1 MGFATVARPFSTLLL
16 LHTSHD
22 HSSEISRVI
31 QTGEGG
37 AQAGPGTI
45 GETVRE
51 FRRPA
56 YVLHDPAD
64 GTMFAALDDGAV
76 AQGCVLVGSL
86 PPLYPEWFGG
96 RSFAEVHGTRFA
108 YVVGEMARGIA
119 STRLVIEAGRAG
131 AIGFFGAGGLTL
143 AKVEGALEEIGREL
157 GPDVPWGC
165 NLIHSPSEPDTE
177 AALVELLLRRGVRRV
192 CVSAFMALQPTVVRY
207 AFSGLRRGDDGAV
220 VRPNHVFAKISRPE
234 VARQFL
240 SPVTAELLAAL
251 VAQGKLTAE
260 EAALAAGLPVAEDIT
275 VEADSGGHTDNRPL
289 PALFPLIQHL
299 ALELAREFGYAR
311 VPRVGAAGGL
321 GTPAAI
327 AAAFQMGAAYVVT
340 GSVNQSAVEAGLSA
354 EAKELLA
361 QAGLAD
367 CTMAPSADMFELG
380 VKVQVL
386 RKGTF
391 FPQRAAKLYELYQAH
406 ASLEDIPAAEREKL
420 EKELFRRPLAEVWA
434 GCVEFFQKR
443 DPRELAEAERNP
455 RHRMA
460 LVFRWYLG
468 LSSHWPIVGEAS
480 RRLDYQIWCGPAIG
494 SFNQWVAG
502 SFLAPPAGRTVA
514 QIALN
519 LMEGAAVVTRAA
531 QLRSYGVPVPAAAFE
546 FRPRPLRLA

>member
-1 MGFATVARPFSTLLL
+1 MR
-16 LHTSHD
+16 D
-22 HSSEISRVI
+22 
-31 QTGEGG
+31 
-37 AQAGPGTI
+37 
-45 GETVRE
+45 
-51 FRRPA
+51 FRRA
-56 YVLHDPAD
+56 AVVTHDPVD
-64 GTMFAALDDGAV
+64 GTMTASFDGQVPAGTEV
-76 AQGCVLVGSL
+76 TGTL

-96 RSFAEVHGTRFA
+96 RTFNEAHGTRFA

-119 STRLVIEAGRAG
+119 STRLVIESGRAG
-131 AIGFFGAGGLTL
+131 LIGFFGAGGLTL
-143 AKVEGALEEIGREL
+143 PKVDAALEEISREL
-157 GPDVPWGC
+157 GPDLPWGC

-177 AALVELLLRRGVRRV
+177 SALVDLLLKRGVRRV

-207 AFSGLRRGDDGAV
+207 AFTGLHRDENGAI

-240 SPVTAELLAAL
+240 APVPDDLLRDL
-251 VAQGKLTAE
+251 VAAGKLTAD

-289 PALFPLIQHL
+289 PSLFPLIQQL
-299 ALELAREFGYAR
+299 ALEIAREFNHAR
-311 VPRVGAAGGL
+311 VSRVGAAGGL
-321 GTPAAI
+321 GTPSAV

-340 GSVNQSAVEAGLSA
+340 GTVNQSAVEAGISP

-391 FPQRAAKLYELYQAH
+391 FPQRASKLYELYQAY
-406 ASLEDIPAAEREKL
+406 ASLEAIPAAEREKL
-420 EKELFRRPLAEVWA
+420 EKEIFRRPVSEVWA
-434 GCVEFFQKR
+434 GCVEFFQRR
-443 DPRELAEAERNP
+443 DPRELADAERNP
-455 RHRMA
+455 KHRMA

-468 LSSHWPIVGEAS
+468 LSSHWPIVGDAT

-494 SFNQWVAG
+494 SFNQWVHG
-502 SFLAPPAGRTVA
+502 TFLAPASGRTVA

-519 LMEGAAVVTRAA
+519 LMEGAAVITRAA
-531 QLRSYGVPVPAAAFE
+531 QLRSYGVAVPASAFE

>member
-1 MGFATVARPFSTLLL
+1 METSLNALPTSVIST
-16 LHTSHD
+16 
-22 HSSEISRVI
+22 
-31 QTGEGG
+31 GPGG
-37 AQAGPGTI
+37 AVSGGPGVAVT
-45 GETVRE
+45 EAVRN
-51 FRRPA
+51 FRRPVQVVHRA
-56 YVLHDPAD
+56 DTAEMGVVFADEPAANE
-64 GTMFAALDDGAV
+64 GTV
-76 AQGCVLVGSL
+76 VGTL
-86 PPLYPEWFGG
+86 PALYPEWFGG
-96 RSFAEVHGTRFA
+96 RSFTEAHGTRFA

-131 AIGFFGAGGLTL
+131 GIGFFGAGGLTL
-143 AKVEGALEEIGREL
+143 PRVEAALEEIAREL
-157 GPDVPWGC
+157 GPEISWGC

-207 AFSGLRRGDDGAV
+207 AFSGVRRGADGAV

-240 SPVTAELLAAL
+240 APVPAEMLNAL
-251 VAQGKLTAE
+251 VAAGKLTAE

-289 PALFPLIQHL
+289 PSLFPLIQQL
-299 ALELAREFGYAR
+299 ALETAREFGYPR
-311 VPRVGAAGGL
+311 VPRIGAAGGL
-321 GTPAAI
+321 GTPASI

-340 GSVNQSAVEAGLSA
+340 GTVNQSAVEAGISA

-406 ASLEDIPAAEREKL
+406 ASLEEIPAAEREKL
-420 EKELFRRPLAEVWA
+420 EKEIFRRPLAEVWA

-443 DPRELAEAERNP
+443 DPRELAEAERDP

-468 LSSHWPIVGEAS
+468 LSSHWPIVGDAT

-502 SFLAPPAGRTVA
+502 SFLAPAANRTVA

-531 QLRSYGVPVPAAAFE
+531 QLRSFGVAVPAAAFE

>member
-1 MGFATVARPFSTLLL
+1 MGNAGGTLP
-16 LHTSHD
+16 
-22 HSSEISRVI
+22 V
-31 QTGEGG
+31 
-37 AQAGPGTI
+37 I
-45 GETVRE
+45 GEVVRD
-51 FRRPA
+51 FRQPA
-56 YVLHDPAD
+56 WVLHDPAT
-64 GTMFAALDDGAV
+64 GMMCAALAGPALPP
-76 AQGCVLVGSL
+76 GCELVGTL
-86 PPLYPEWFGG
+86 PPLYPEWLGG
-96 RSFAEVHGTRFA
+96 RSFVETHGTRFA

-119 STRLVIEAGRAG
+119 SARLVIAAGRAG
-131 AIGFFGAGGLTL
+131 LIGFFGAGGLML
-143 AKVEGALEEIGREL
+143 PKVEAALDEIAREL
-157 GPDVPWGC
+157 GPDLPWGC

-177 AALVELLLRRGVRRV
+177 AALVELLLQRQVRRV
-192 CVSAFMALQPTVVRY
+192 CVSAFMDLRPTVVHY

-240 SPVTAELLAAL
+240 SPAPAELLGAL
-251 VAQGKLTAE
+251 VAEGKLTAE
-260 EAALAAGLPVAEDIT
+260 EAELASGLPVAEDIT

-289 PALFPLIQHL
+289 ASLFPLIQQL
-299 ALELAREFGYAR
+299 ALEIARASGYAR
-311 VPRVGAAGGL
+311 VPRIGAAGGL
-321 GTPAAI
+321 GTPAAV

-340 GSVNQSAVEAGLSA
+340 GTVNQSAVEAGISA
-354 EAKELLA
+354 EARELLA
-361 QAGLAD
+361 QAGIAD

-391 FPQRAAKLYELYQAH
+391 FPQRATRLYELYQAY
-406 ASLEDIPAAEREKL
+406 AALEEIPAAEREKL
-420 EKELFRRPLAEVWA
+420 EKEIFRQPLTEIWA
-434 GCVEFFQKR
+434 ACVEFFQRR
-443 DPRELAEAERNP
+443 DPRELAEAGRNP

-468 LSSHWPIVGEAS
+468 RSSHWPIAGDPD

-519 LMEGAAVVTRAA
+519 LLEGAAVVTRAA
-531 QLRSYGVPVPAAAFE
+531 QLRSHGVPVPAAAFE

>member
-1 MGFATVARPFSTLLL
+1 
-16 LHTSHD
+16 
-22 HSSEISRVI
+22 
-31 QTGEGG
+31 
-37 AQAGPGTI
+37 
-45 GETVRE
+45 
-51 FRRPA
+51 
-56 YVLHDPAD
+56 
-64 GTMFAALDDGAV
+64 
-76 AQGCVLVGSL
+76 
-86 PPLYPEWFGG
+86 
-96 RSFAEVHGTRFA
+96 
-108 YVVGEMARGIA
+108 
-119 STRLVIEAGRAG
+119 
-131 AIGFFGAGGLTL
+131 
-143 AKVEGALEEIGREL
+143 
-157 GPDVPWGC
+157 VPWGC

-192 CVSAFMALQPTVVRY
+192 CVSAFMSLQPTVVRY
-207 AFSGLRRGDDGAV
+207 AFTGLRRGEEGAV

-240 SPVTAELLAAL
+240 SPVPAELLAAL

-260 EAALAAGLPVAEDIT
+260 EATLAAGLPVAEDIT

-289 PALFPLIQHL
+289 PALFPLIQQL
-299 ALELAREFGYAR
+299 ALELARQFGYAR

-321 GTPAAI
+321 GTPAAV

-420 EKELFRRPLAEVWA
+420 EKELFRLPLAEVWA

-468 LSSHWPIVGEAS
+468 LSSHWPIVGEPT

-502 SFLAPPAGRTVA
+502 SFLAAPAGRTVA

-519 LMEGAAVVTRAA
+519 LLEGAAVVTRAA
-531 QLRSYGVPVPAAAFE
+531 QLRSYGVPVPASAFE
-546 FRPRPLRLA
+546 FRPRPLRLG